1 MRLSKQPWKKATLT
15 RLIFSLICIM
25 LPVYILSTIMNNWS
39 IRTLRSEISK
49 SMTSQ
54 VSQYITDLEKEIQRI
69 QTLQYDCL
77 NDDNLNRLAGIPQSL
92 DDIEKIQ
99 NILRL
104 QQRLNAIR
112 NSSSY
117 IQDVYAFIPSID
129 KNVSAITVNAFDRQ
143 EYLDLMNSPLS
154 FESRVRVVKNKLF
167 LSVAYPTSL
176 SGKREPL
183 FLIAVELSLDKL
195 EETLQSMK
203 NSTNEGLLLTS
214 PQFTLST
221 GGNAAFDAQ
230 LVELLGKPQG
240 KASAQ
245 TVDINRTS
253 YLAVTTSSDFF
264 GAVLSK
270 YVPADAVF
278 QPLAQ
283 FRRWFLI
290 LAVIALVVI
299 IAYSLYVYKYI
310 HKPLIKLAK
319 AFRKIEYGDF
329 SVIIGHKQND
339 EFQYIYTRFN
349 GMVEKLNSLIDQVYK
364 QQILTQ
370 KAELKQLQSQ
380 INPHFLYNSFFML
393 NTMTRVG
400 DYEQLEQ
407 FTNQLGEYYQ
417 FITRS
422 SSDEVPL
429 SKEVN
434 HARVYTDI
442 QAMRFSNRMKV
453 RFGELPA
460 QTEHIMVP
468 RLILQPVI
476 ENAFEHGLEKKRSN
490 GLLCVSFEKQEDMLL
505 MIVEDNGGQL
515 DDLQVAVL
523 NRELDSNDGTVET
536 TALLNI
542 HQRIRMKFGPRSG
555 MHLELGEGQGLRAII
570 TIYPKDGGTAYVPH
584 ADRG

>member
-25 LPVYILSTIMNNWS
+25 LPMYILSAIMNNWS
-39 IRTLRSEISK
+39 IRTLQSEISK

-54 VSQYITDLEKEIQRI
+54 VSQYLADLEKEFQRI

-77 NDDNLNRLAGIPQSL
+77 NDENLNRLAGIPESL
-92 DDIEKIQ
+92 DDIDKMQ

-104 QQRLNAIR
+104 QQRLNAIK
-112 NSSSY
+112 NSSAY
-117 IQDVYAFIPSID
+117 IQDVYAFIPGID
-129 KNVSAITVNAFDRQ
+129 KNVSAITINSFDRQ
-143 EYLDLMNSPLS
+143 EYVALMNSPLS

-167 LSVAYPTSL
+167 LSVAYPFSL

-195 EETLQSMK
+195 EDTLQSMK
-203 NSTNEGLLLTS
+203 NSADEGLILTS

-221 GGNAAFDAQ
+221 GGDAAFDSQ

-240 KASAQ
+240 KAGAQ
-245 TVDINRTS
+245 TVDINRNS

-270 YVPADAVF
+270 YVPEDAVF

-283 FRRWFLI
+283 FRRWFFT
-290 LAVIALVVI
+290 LAGIALVVI
-299 IAYSLYVYKYI
+299 IVYSLYAYKYI
-310 HKPLIKLAK
+310 HKPLTKLAK

-370 KAELKQLQSQ
+370 RAELKQLQSQ

-429 SKEVN
+429 VKEVG
-434 HARVYTDI
+434 HAKVYTDI
-442 QAMRFSNRMKV
+442 QAMRFSNRIKV
-453 RFGELPA
+453 RFGELPP

-468 RLILQPVI
+468 RLILQPII

-490 GLLCVSFEKQEDMLL
+490 GLLCVSFEKDGDRLL
-505 MIVEDNGGQL
+505 LIVEDNGGQM
-515 DDLQVAVL
+515 DDLQAAAL
-523 NRELDSNDGTVET
+523 NRELNSHDGTVET

-555 MHLELGEGQGLRAII
+555 LHLEAGEQQGLRVIM
-570 TIYPKDGGTAYVPH
+570 TIYPKDGGS
-584 ADRG
+584 